1 MNRNWGTLM
10 SLYRRLKN
18 TLGGMAIEYTLI
30 ASLIA
35 IAAIASI
42 HSVSGKVS
50 NVMSSSGNLLN

>member
-1 MNRNWGTLM
+1 M